1 MKRIVSLLLA
11 AILCFSM
18 LALTACGGDQTED
31 DGVMS
36 YEEFMAAPVDSV
48 CTVETNIQAWQG
60 WWNNKL
66 TAYFQDNEGGA
77 YFAYEMACTEEQ
89 ANLLTKG
96 ARVKLTG
103 TKAEYAGEV
112 EFYGTVSFELV
123 EGGKKYIAP
132 ATDVTEYIDNSAE
145 LIKHQNKRVSFNGL
159 TVVSVSFKDG
169 AASPGESND
178 DVYVT
183 VKLADGTELCFCVE
197 RDLTGPETEVY
208 QVCGHLLA
216 GQTVNLEGFLYWNN
230 DAYLHIT
237 DCEITG

>member
-89 ANLLTKG
+89 AALLTKG

-103 TKAEYAGEV
+103 TKAEYAGEI
-112 EFYGTVSFELV
+112 EFYGTVSFEFV
-123 EGGKKYIAP
+123 EDGESYVAT
-132 ATDVTEYIDNSAE
+132 ATDVTALIDNADE
-145 LIKHQNKRVSFNGL
+145 LIKHQNKLVSFKGL

-169 AASPGESND
+169 AATPAESQD

-183 VKLADGTELCFCVE
+183 VKLASGEEHSFCVE
-197 RDLTGPETEVY
+197 TYLTGPSTEVY
-208 QVCGHLLA
+208 QTCANLA
-216 GQTVNLEGFLYWNN
+216 AGDVVDIEGFLYWYNGVN
-230 DAYLHIT
+230 THVTA
-237 DCEITG
+237 CVVK

>member
-89 ANLLTKG
+89 AALLTKG
-96 ARVKLTG
+96 ARVRITG
-103 TKAEYAGEV
+103 TKAEYAGEI
-112 EFYGTVSFELV
+112 EFYGTVSFEYV
-123 EGGKKYIAP
+123 EGGESYVAT
-132 ATDVTEYIDNSAE
+132 ATDVTALLDNAEE
-145 LIKHQNKRVSFNGL
+145 LIKHQNKL
-159 TVVSVSFKDG
+159 VSFKGVTVTAVDFKG
-169 AASPGESND
+169 GVETQD
-178 DVYVT
+178 DIYVT
-183 VKLADGTELCFCVE
+183 VKLDDGEEHQFCVE
-197 RDLTGPETEVY
+197 VYLTGPSTEVY
-208 QVCGHLLA
+208 QTCA
-216 GQTVNLEGFLYWNN
+216 NLQVGDVVDIEGFLYWYNSVN
-230 DAYLHIT
+230 THIT
-237 DCEITG
+237 SCVVK